1 MAEISV
7 MPYVG
12 EQPVSMGNIPAGR
25 CVQHGEMPVAAQ
37 MCPEKG
43 IQGAVPSDESCL
55 PEAACEALRRTDIC
69 QCQTGPGQ
77 VAQLFET
84 DATSGYML
92 ENVCDL

>member
-1 MAEISV
+1 MAEISI

-12 EQPVSMGNIPAGR
+12 ERPVSMGYIPAGR
-25 CVQHGEMPVAAQ
+25 CVQHGQMPVAAQ

-43 IQGAVPSDESCL
+43 IKGAVPSDEACL
-55 PEAACEALRRTDIC
+55 PEAAREAFRRADIC

-77 VAQLFET
+77 VAQLFEA

-92 ENVCDL
+92 ENVSNL